1 MLWGYRMTNINHC
14 ADSAGPRQ
22 SYAIMLAKMLM
33 IAMEDFAAIGM
44 EDWSL
49 RLGEGVE
56 EIMARYELR
65 PEDIRVPR
73 SKLHH

>member
-1 MLWGYRMTNINHC
+1 MTEINHC
-14 ADSAGPRQ
+14 AENIEPHQ
-22 SYAIMLAKMLM
+22 SYAIMLAKMLI

-49 RLGEGVE
+49 RLRDGIE
-56 EIMARYELR
+56 EIMARYGLR

-73 SKLHH
+73 PRLHH